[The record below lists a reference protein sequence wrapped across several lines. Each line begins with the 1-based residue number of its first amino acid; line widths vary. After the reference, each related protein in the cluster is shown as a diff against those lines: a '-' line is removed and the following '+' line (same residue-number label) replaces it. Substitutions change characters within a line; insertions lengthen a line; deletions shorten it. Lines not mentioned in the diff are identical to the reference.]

1 MFLTVSKVWIILVS
15 SSEWKVYFA
24 IGASVLIRSCSENLL
39 LDDTKIHGAISAQV
53 CAFKELKRITIDCE
67 NISCSCC
74 DNCKG
79 LQASPVIS
87 PTSGSLPPS
96 TKGEVKTRE
105 EAITDLIQEVS
116 ADDAI
121 KSGTPQNKALNWIL
135 FGDDQHASIH
145 DTNLMQ
151 RYVLAVLYYSL
162 GGEKWLFSSSWLLG
176 KSSECDYPGVA
187 CNGNG
192 VVIEISLVASGLS
205 GSIPKEIGVL
215 DDLTFLDLSNNK
227 IGGVIPIQLANLEEL
242 ESLLLHDNEIKGV
255 VPLLICNLRESDLK
269 DLKVDCDSDIPKVTC
284 DCCSNCEI
292 RSTDAGGTDEI
303 GEKESS
309 SPTSTPTPETTHARV
324 DYAAKYGNRGDH
336 ISSILHEYAEEI
348 FWADTPWFFAT
359 EWIIAT
365 DTLELESSDRN
376 LVQRWVLAVL
386 YFQLNGE
393 NWSYTNFLHGIDE
406 CQWDQIVCD
415 SEGDITG
422 ITLINGNLKG
432 EVPFV
437 LAALTKLVILDLR
450 GNELSGEVPEV
461 LCLDEDVKAQ
471 FDVLVLDC
479 DTPSNIDCECCTPCS

>member
-1 MFLTVSKVWIILVS
+1 M
-15 SSEWKVYFA
+15 
-24 IGASVLIRSCSENLL
+24 
-39 LDDTKIHGAISAQV
+39 
-53 CAFKELKRITIDCE
+53 DCQ
-67 NISCSCC
+67 NVACPCC
-74 DNCKG
+74 DNCKA
-79 LQASPVIS
+79 LQTSPV
-87 PTSGSLPPS
+87 TAYNSGILPPP

-105 EAITDLIQEVS
+105 AAITDLIQEIS
-116 ADDAI
+116 ADDAL
-121 KSGTPQNKALNWIL
+121 KTGTPQNKALNWIL
-135 FGDDQHASIH
+135 YGDDQHSSIY

-151 RYVLAVLYYSL
+151 RYVLAVVYYSL
-162 GGEKWLFSSSWLLG
+162 GGEKWLFSSSWLSG
-176 KSSECDYPGVA
+176 KNSECDYPGVA

-242 ESLLLHDNEIKGV
+242 VSLLLHDNEIKGV
-255 VPLLICNLRESDLK
+255 VPLLICNLRESGLK
-269 DLKVDCDSDIPKVTC
+269 DLEVDCDSDIPKVTC
-284 DCCSNCEI
+284 ACCSNCEI
-292 RSTDAGGTDEI
+292 RSSDAGGTDEV
-303 GEKESS
+303 GKDESSSSPPTSSSS
-309 SPTSTPTPETTHARV
+309 SPTSTPTPETTYARV
-324 DYAAKYGNRGDH
+324 EYAAKYGNRGDH
-336 ISSILHEYAEEI
+336 ISSVLQEYAEEI
-348 FWADTPWFFAT
+348 FWADTPWFLAT

-365 DTLELESSDRN
+365 DTLELESSDPN

-393 NWSYTNFLHGIDE
+393 NWSYTNFLQGINE
-406 CQWDQIVCD
+406 CQWDQIMCD

-422 ITLINGNLKG
+422 ISLINGRLKG

-471 FDVLVLDC
+471 FEVLVLDC
-479 DTPSNIDCECCTPCS
+479 NTPSTIDCVCCTPCN